1 MAEIGLVALLCLFFP
16 LVRRA
21 DKKRWRRVESAI
33 GLVEDTSL
41 TVARVRQ
48 ERELDIADE
57 ALLVPC
63 AWMQDAPRNTPE
75 QMARVMVVQGKS
87 LLLVD
92 PFGDDDFVV
101 SLANVKYD
109 IGPKYSHVRGRHGSA
124 TSRTDRPATSQIRLV
139 APSDRLVLAKKP
151 TRMSVLRTAIY
162 RRANGL
168 WS

>member
-48 ERELDIADE
+48 ERELDIADD

-63 AWMQDAPRNTPE
+63 AWMQDHNTPE
-75 QMARVMVVQGKS
+75 QMARVMVVQAEA

-92 PFGDDDFVV
+92 PFGDDDFFV

-109 IGPKYSHVRGRHGSA
+109 VGPKYSYVRGRHGSA
-124 TSRTDRPATSQIRLV
+124 TSRTDWPSTSQIRLV
-139 APSDRLVLAKKP
+139 APSDRLVLAKNP
-151 TRMSVLRTAIY
+151 TRLSVLRTAIY

>member
-75 QMARVMVVQGKS
+75 QMARVMVVQAEA

-92 PFGDDDFVV
+92 PFGDDDFFV

-109 IGPKYSHVRGRHGSA
+109 VGPKYSYVRGRHGSA
-124 TSRTDRPATSQIRLV
+124 TSRTDWPSTSQIRLV
-139 APSDRLVLAKKP
+139 APSDRLVLAKNP
-151 TRMSVLRTAIY
+151 TRLSVLRTAIY
-162 RRANGL
+162 RRAKGL
-168 WS
+168 GV

>member
-162 RRANGL
+162 RRAKGL
-168 WS
+168 GV